1 MVDQTL
7 QQSALLAGDL
17 DTVETTAPIEG
28 ILDDEPQSFEDKST
42 FLFDH
47 SLFFYYFFLSIWA
60 FFHEHFQFTDIFLS
74 TTRFTDT

>member
-47 SLFFYYFFLSIWA
+47 SLFFYYFFLSI
-60 FFHEHFQFTDIFLS
+60 
-74 TTRFTDT
+74 

>member
-17 DTVETTAPIEG
+17 DTVEATAPMEG
-28 ILDDEPQSFEDKST
+28 TLEDAPQSFEDKST

-47 SLFFYYFFLSIWA
+47 S
-60 FFHEHFQFTDIFLS
+60 
-74 TTRFTDT
+74 